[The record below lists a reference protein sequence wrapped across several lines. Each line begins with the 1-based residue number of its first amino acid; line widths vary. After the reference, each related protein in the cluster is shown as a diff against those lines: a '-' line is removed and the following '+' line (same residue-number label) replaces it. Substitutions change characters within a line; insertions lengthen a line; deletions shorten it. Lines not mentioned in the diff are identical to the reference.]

1 MVKSTSQR
9 TGEVDIVRSSDYFN
23 RTVEVLRRLETYG
36 YQVAYYILQ
45 DEDLA
50 MDATKIVLLALA
62 QEDTLYNL
70 PVAVQRDLMKKKIIK
85 QSILLKYEVLSA

>member
-1 MVKSTSQR
+1 MRST
-9 TGEVDIVRSSDYFN
+9 DYFN

-62 QEDTLYNL
+62 QEDELYNL
-70 PVAVQRDLMKKKIIK
+70 PVSVQRDLMKRKIMK
-85 QSILLKYEVLSA
+85 QSMLLKYEVLSA

>member
-1 MVKSTSQR
+1 M
-9 TGEVDIVRSSDYFN
+9 RSSDYFN
-23 RTVEVLRRLETYG
+23 KTVEVLRRLETYG

-62 QEDTLYNL
+62 QEDKLYNL
-70 PVAVQRDLMKKKIIK
+70 PMSVQRDLMKKRIIK
-85 QSILLKYEVLSA
+85 QSMLLKYEVLSA

>member
-1 MVKSTSQR
+1 MSQR
-9 TGEVDIVRSSDYFN
+9 TGEVDSMRSSDYFN

-85 QSILLKYEVLSA
+85 QSMLLKYEVLSA

>member
-1 MVKSTSQR
+1 MRST
-9 TGEVDIVRSSDYFN
+9 DYFN

-70 PVAVQRDLMKKKIIK
+70 PVSVQRDLMKRKIMK
-85 QSILLKYEVLSA
+85 QSMLLKYEVLSA

>member
-1 MVKSTSQR
+1 M
-9 TGEVDIVRSSDYFN
+9 RSSDYFN